1 MQLGYDNIL
10 VDVIKRTKL
19 QYTDFHGGGFLKD
32 TDYKNKTDKKIKIPN
47 ELIVKKINVNII
59 NR

>member
-32 TDYKNKTDKKIKIPN
+32 SDYKNKTDKKIT
-47 ELIVKKINVNII
+47 E
-59 NR
+59 